1 MNSTSISLGWDCGP
15 AYAGIGLNLK
25 TTKENG
31 YKTCPF
37 DICITNYTGIVNCI
51 KDDFKYLMD
60 SNYLEVMKAEI
71 QTPNNSVQ
79 IGDKLIR
86 NTKYNFIFNHE
97 SPEHGNLWNQEK
109 WSNGQ
114 YHYVVNDFKE
124 LKERYN
130 RRVTNFREYIKTH
143 YVTFIIS
150 RFNTDVS
157 ALKEALK
164 ETYNLDYDT
173 HYTILRITPPCS
185 VDFMI
190 SHFIL
195 CKVPENELKEEA
207 SSDKF

>member
-1 MNSTSISLGWDCGP
+1 MNSTAISLGWDCGP
-15 AYAGIGLNLK
+15 AYEGIVLNLK
-25 TTKENG
+25 TNKENG

-37 DICITNYTGIVNCI
+37 DICVTNYTGIVNCI

-86 NTKYNFIFNHE
+86 NTKYNLVFNHE

-150 RFNTDVS
+150 RFNTDLS

-164 ETYNLDYDT
+164 QTYNLDYGT
-173 HYTILRITPPCS
+173 HYTILRITPNCS

-190 SHFIL
+190 SHLIL

-207 SSDKF
+207 SS